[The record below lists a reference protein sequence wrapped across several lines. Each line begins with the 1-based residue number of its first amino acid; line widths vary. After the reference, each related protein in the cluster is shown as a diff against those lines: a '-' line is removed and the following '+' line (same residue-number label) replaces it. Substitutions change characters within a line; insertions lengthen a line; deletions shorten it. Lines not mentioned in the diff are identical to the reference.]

1 MSAAITKQKILDSAV
16 KLFNQDGLV
25 NVRLQHIADEAFVS
39 VGNMTYHYRTKE
51 LIVQAIWEQ
60 LVKKQRD
67 LLAEFRIVP
76 LFEDIERQIQ
86 STFQLQQAYIF
97 FYLDTLEVMRAFPQI
112 RDLHRQHIQ
121 WQMQQIETM
130 MRFNVSRGAF
140 LVENTEGGRNHDS
153 VGKGTLQ
160 QLAQQYWMTSD
171 MWLNRQAILGNDLN
185 NYAAFRD
192 ALWALLRPC
201 MTDMGN
207 MEFRQ
212 VNAMIVQNLL

>member
-121 WQMQQIETM
+121 WQVQQIETM

-140 LVENTEGGRNHDS
+140 FAENTEGGMS
-153 VGKGTLQ
+153 

-171 MWLNRQAILGNDLN
+171 MWLNRQAILGNDLG

-192 ALWALLRPC
+192 ALWALLLPC
-201 MTDMGN
+201 MTSMGN

-212 VNAMIVQNLL
+212 LNAMIVQNLL

>member
-121 WQMQQIETM
+121 WQVQQIETM

-140 LVENTEGGRNHDS
+140 LVENTEGGMS
-153 VGKGTLQ
+153 

-171 MWLNRQAILGNDLN
+171 MWLNRQAILGNDLS

>member
-86 STFQLQQAYIF
+86 STFLPKQ
-97 FYLDTLEVMRAFPQI
+97 
-112 RDLHRQHIQ
+112 
-121 WQMQQIETM
+121 
-130 MRFNVSRGAF
+130 
-140 LVENTEGGRNHDS
+140 
-153 VGKGTLQ
+153 
-160 QLAQQYWMTSD
+160 
-171 MWLNRQAILGNDLN
+171 NRCASSFQS
-185 NYAAFRD
+185 
-192 ALWALLRPC
+192 
-201 MTDMGN
+201 
-207 MEFRQ
+207 
-212 VNAMIVQNLL
+212 

>member
-121 WQMQQIETM
+121 WQVQQIETM

-140 LVENTEGGRNHDS
+140 LVENTEGGRNHDF

-171 MWLNRQAILGNDLN
+171 MWLNRQAILGNDLS